1 MIYGEKINALDY
13 VGYFG
18 PIILILVT
26 IAFYMWHY
34 SEQRHRV
41 RAILVK
47 FGGLLI
53 FSSLLN
59 IALKQ
64 MIAAPRPSGEIALF
78 ETPREWDFYGMP
90 SGHAQMAAFV
100 TSFFIKNA
108 NQLNY
113 VNPSQFGVIV
123 VGFVAISILTVIQR
137 YAFRA
142 HTLAQLAVGLVVG
155 GAIGHLY
162 LKTGLT

>member
-18 PIILILVT
+18 PIILIVAA

-34 SEQRHRV
+34 NEQRHKV

-53 FSSLLN
+53 FSCLLN
-59 IALKQ
+59 VGLKQ
-64 MIAAPRPSGEIALF
+64 MIAAPRPSGEIPLF
-78 ETPREWDFYGMP
+78 ETPRERDFYGMP
-90 SGHAQMAAFV
+90 SGHSQIAAFV

-108 NQLNY
+108 NEINN
-113 VNPSQFGVIV
+113 VNPVWFAVMT
-123 VGFVAISILTVIQR
+123 VGFVSISILTVIQR

-142 HTLAQLAVGLVVG
+142 HTLAQLAVGMVVG
-155 GAIGHLY
+155 GGVGWLV
-162 LKTGLT
+162 

>member
-18 PIILILVT
+18 PIILIVVT
-26 IAFYMWHY
+26 VAFYMWHY
-34 SEQRHRV
+34 SEQRHNV
-41 RAILVK
+41 RSILAK

-59 IALKQ
+59 AALKEI
-64 MIAAPRPSGEIALF
+64 IAAPRTSGEIPLF
-78 ETPREWDFYGMP
+78 GTPRNRDFYGMP
-90 SGHAQMAAFV
+90 SGHAQMVAFI
-100 TSFFIKNA
+100 TSFFIKHGNE
-108 NQLNY
+108 
-113 VNPSQFGVIV
+113 VVGVKPVWFAGMV

-142 HTLAQLAVGLVVG
+142 HTLAQLAMGL
-155 GAIGHLY
+155 AIGVAIGQMPL
-162 LKTGLT
+162 

>member
-13 VGYFG
+13 IGYFG
-18 PIILILVT
+18 PIILIVVT
-26 IAFYMWHY
+26 IAFYIWHY
-34 SEQRHRV
+34 NEQRHKV

-59 IALKQ
+59 AVLKQ
-64 MIAAPRPSGEIALF
+64 MIGTPRPSGEIPLF
-78 ETPREWDFYGMP
+78 ETPRERDFYGMP

-108 NQLNY
+108 NELAH
-113 VNPSQFGVIV
+113 VNPVWFAVV
-123 VGFVAISILTVIQR
+123 TVGFVSISILTVIQR

-155 GAIGHLY
+155 GGVGWLV
-162 LKTGLT
+162 

>member
-18 PIILILVT
+18 PIILIVVT

-34 SEQRHRV
+34 SEQRHKV
-41 RAILVK
+41 RAILAK

-53 FSSLLN
+53 FSSILN
-59 IALKQ
+59 AVLKE
-64 MIAAPRPSGEIALF
+64 MIGAPRPYGEIALF
-78 ETPREWDFYGMP
+78 GTPRSRDFYGMP
-90 SGHAQMAAFV
+90 SGHAQMVAFI
-100 TSFFIKNA
+100 TAFFIKNSGD
-108 NQLNY
+108 
-113 VNPSQFGVIV
+113 VGVKPVWFAAIA

-142 HTLAQLAVGLVVG
+142 HTLAQLAMGLVIG
-155 GAIGHLY
+155 GVIGS
-162 LKTGLT
+162 GV